1 MIMSIFRQGRPT
13 TQLDHI
19 AALKLATTEEDLDL
33 ITFAFLHEEAVLT
46 ALEQE
51 ACIVKPLESGDEGMS
66 FASLYDVAIT
76 LRDFNRMKA
85 HSVQSP
91 EAIGPSLYETV
102 LICEVEFNPR
112 VMVRLKSLDEKSAKA
127 AIQVLIDTTDFRE
140 QLVREM
146 VLQICNSDDVRWVT
160 AGYLRVEDPAPA
172 QDPDWV
178 IVPSER

>member
-76 LRDFNRMKA
+76 LRDFNRMKK
-85 HSVQSP
+85 HNVTDPQNF
-91 EAIGPSLYETV
+91 GDVLYEAELIFDIDFVPQIMVHLKARDDQDAEAKMTRLLKETEFRTRLATV
-102 LICEVEFNPR
+102 FCNFVFSHPDMNLRSPGF
-112 VMVRLKSLDEKSAKA
+112 LK
-127 AIQVLIDTTDFRE
+127 I
-140 QLVREM
+140 
-146 VLQICNSDDVRWVT
+146 
-160 AGYLRVEDPAPA
+160 EDPAPA
-172 QDPDWV
+172 DAPEWDIPV
-178 IVPSER
+178 D